1 MFIERLETLA
11 DRIGSVLA
19 ISLVAKDGIPV
30 ESVRRRGGSDLDL
43 DLLAAELMSQ
53 VRAVS
58 QNHRELAV
66 GNVRHFSVTTDLM
79 TLMVSG
85 LTNDYSLL
93 LVLERGANVGQARFE
108 LRRAIL
114 LFETDL

>member
-1 MFIERLETLA
+1 MFVERLETLA
-11 DRIGSVLA
+11 ERIGPVLA

-30 ESVRRRGGSDLDL
+30 ESVRFRGGAGLDL

-66 GNVRHFSVTTDLM
+66 GRVRHFSVSTDLM

-85 LTNDYSLL
+85 LTEEYSLL
-93 LVLERGANVGQARFE
+93 LVLEPGANVGHARFE

-114 LFETDL
+114 LFENDL